1 MPTKPTK
8 AQDRLAELQLAEL
21 QGRQAFIA
29 GRASGVPKPYP
40 KGSAYA
46 NPYPEGSDAH
56 TAWDAGFRLAAL
68 KD

>member
-8 AQDRLAELQLAEL
+8 AQDRVAELQLAEL

-29 GRASGVPKPYP
+29 GRASGRKP
-40 KGSAYA
+40 S

-56 TAWDAGFRLAAL
+56 TAWDAGFHLASL